1 MAQDIFIFDAET
13 LNDSL
18 DIGTVSEGSS
28 SEFAFSGETDNP
40 SLDIAPFAETST
52 SALTLDG
59 ETDNPSL
66 DASMAEVIAD
76 SLEIA
81 GAAGTYSDV
90 LDGHYCNGVFY
101 WDSQLT
107 KPMPERGNTLY
118 IDVDNNAPYRW
129 DGLAFI
135 AMFEGG
141 GGGSDKN
148 TVVIMPASN
157 PWIINHSLNKFPSVT
172 TIDSN
177 GYEVFGDV
185 EYVSLSRVVIRF
197 DASFSGKAILN

>member
-28 SEFAFSGETDNP
+28 SEFAFS
-40 SLDIAPFAETST
+40 
-52 SALTLDG
+52 G

-177 GYEVFGDV
+177 GYQVFGDV
-185 EYVSLSRVVIRF
+185 EYISLSQVKVHF
-197 DASFSGKAILN
+197 GASFSGKAILN